1 MKKYVMTLTTFLNE
15 ANTCYINFTIHI
27 LTSLSFISISII
39 TIHIK
44 ELYSKSKIMEENY
57 EAKKMLL
64 VVESLHQVMC
74 DIVFGYRY

>member
-1 MKKYVMTLTTFLNE
+1 MLHKFY
-15 ANTCYINFTIHI
+15 NTYINIT
-27 LTSLSFISISII
+27 FIYNLSII

-74 DIVFGYRY
+74 DVVFGYRY